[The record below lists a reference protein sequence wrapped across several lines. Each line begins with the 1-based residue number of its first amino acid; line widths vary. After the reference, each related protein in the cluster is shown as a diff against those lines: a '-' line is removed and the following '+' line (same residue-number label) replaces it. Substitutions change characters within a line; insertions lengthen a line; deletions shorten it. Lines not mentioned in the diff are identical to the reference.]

1 MTGNELRAL
10 LRRIGLTQQEA
21 ANRCD
26 VTLRTIQNWIA
37 DRSPIPELAA
47 QALRKI
53 ESDGRGLPNDRQ
65 EALKIVVAEL
75 RRRIT
80 LLEGFLEEDRV
91 ALARHESLARRDTG
105 VPAGEGVLPKCAKEE
120 VKMNLANW
128 FNPHNPEHMKAY
140 DFLRKNGHWHEG
152 FMPDDVEVPVLWAPL
167 IHEKMATAWLE
178 AMRNGHILGCSPF
191 D

>member
-47 QALRKI
+47 QALRQI
-53 ESDGRGLPNDRQ
+53 ESDGRRLPNDRQ

-80 LLEGFLEEDRV
+80 LQEGLLEEDRV
-91 ALARHESLARRDTG
+91 ALARYESLARGDTD
-105 VPAGEGVLPKCAKEE
+105 VPAGEDVLPK
-120 VKMNLANW
+120 
-128 FNPHNPEHMKAY
+128 
-140 DFLRKNGHWHEG
+140 
-152 FMPDDVEVPVLWAPL
+152 
-167 IHEKMATAWLE
+167 
-178 AMRNGHILGCSPF
+178 
-191 D
+191 